1 MFFEKIKIGEI
12 TCHSGGADGSDT
24 LWEMYALMYDMKVKA
39 YSYKTKSH
47 KSFNKVEISK
57 QDYEEG
63 VEKIKK
69 ANKVLSRKN
78 IDKHMNLLARNWA
91 QVKYSTEIFA
101 IGYIVREGEKSKKGY
116 LVTSKSPS
124 VDGGTGYAV
133 QMGINAG
140 KTVYVFDQDKEKWF
154 KWSYILED
162 FLELRNTPIIQEKN
176 FAGIGTRE
184 INKAGEKAIEQ
195 VFKKSFK

>member
-1 MFFEKIKIGEI
+1 MFFEKLKEGEI
-12 TCHSGGADGSDT
+12 TCHSGGAEGSDT
-24 LWEMYALMYDMKVKA
+24 IWEMYALMNDIKVKA

-47 KSFNKVEISK
+47 KGSNKVEISK

-101 IGYIVREGEKSKKGY
+101 IGYIDNLNTGIVS
-116 LVTSKSPS
+116 
-124 VDGGTGYAV
+124 GGTGWAII
-133 QMGINAG
+133 MAINEY
-140 KTVYVFDQDKEKWF
+140 KTVYIFNQNDNYWY
-154 KWSYILED
+154 KWSYILD
-162 FLELRNTPIIQEKN
+162 KFIKIRIPTIQVKN
-176 FAGIGTRE
+176 FAGIGTRK
-184 INKAGEKAIEQ
+184 INKHGEKAIED
-195 VFKKSFK
+195 VFIETSKKYLW

>member
-1 MFFEKIKIGEI
+1 MFFEKPKVGEI
-12 TCHSGGADGSDT
+12 TCHSGGAEGSDT
-24 LWEMYALMYDMKVKA
+24 IWEMHALMNDIKVKA

-47 KSFNKVEISK
+47 KGNNKVEISK

-63 VEKIKK
+63 VEKVKR
-69 ANKVLSRKN
+69 ANKILCRKN

-91 QVKYSTEIFA
+91 QVKYSNEIFA

-116 LVTSKSPS
+116 LVTAKSPS

-133 QMGINAG
+133 QMGIHAG
-140 KTVYVFDQDKEKWF
+140 KTIYVFDQDKEKWY

-162 FLELRNTPIIQEKN
+162 FLELKDTPTIQEKN
-176 FAGIGTRE
+176 FAGIGTRK

-195 VFKKSFK
+195 VYKKSFK

>member
-1 MFFEKIKIGEI
+1 
-12 TCHSGGADGSDT
+12 
-24 LWEMYALMYDMKVKA
+24 
-39 YSYKTKSH
+39 
-47 KSFNKVEISK
+47 
-57 QDYEEG
+57 
-63 VEKIKK
+63 
-69 ANKVLSRKN
+69 
-78 IDKHMNLLARNWA
+78 MNLLARNWA

-101 IGYIVREGEKSKKGY
+101 IGHIVKSGDKSKKGY

-140 KTVYVFDQDKEKWF
+140 KTVYVFEQDKKKWF

-162 FLELRNTPIIQEKN
+162 FLELKNTPTIQEKN

-184 INKAGEKAIEQ
+184 INKAGEKAIEE
-195 VFKKSFK
+195 VFKKSFTKL